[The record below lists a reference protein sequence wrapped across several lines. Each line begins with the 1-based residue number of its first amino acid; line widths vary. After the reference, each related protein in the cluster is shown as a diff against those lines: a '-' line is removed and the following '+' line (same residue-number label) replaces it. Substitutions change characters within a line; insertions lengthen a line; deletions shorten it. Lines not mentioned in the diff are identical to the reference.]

1 MTSPAPSQ
9 KSQPPAINAATAP
22 SNAPKIS
29 PTIETFFMTLSIA
42 ANHFWKLPA
51 GWLRCPDLP
60 G

>member
-42 ANHFWKLPA
+42 AKITLEISGRLAALSRPA
-51 GWLRCPDLP
+51 G
-60 G
+60 